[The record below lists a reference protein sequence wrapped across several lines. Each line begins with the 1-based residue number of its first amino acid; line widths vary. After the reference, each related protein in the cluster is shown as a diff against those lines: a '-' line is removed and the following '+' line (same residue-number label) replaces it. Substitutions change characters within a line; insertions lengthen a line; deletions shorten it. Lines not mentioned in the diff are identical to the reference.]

1 MLVENKDSETLLH
14 QFSDC
19 FGEIGTLPKTH
30 HITVDENVKP
40 VIHVARR
47 IPFALKDRLKN

>member
-1 MLVENKDSETLLH
+1 MQGPQSNLQSHASREH
-14 QFSDC
+14 